1 MNLQDKAD
9 LVGQAHRLYM
19 TGHYTQLEI
28 AAKVGI
34 TRRTLFNWIQSGSWK
49 RARQNALV
57 APTLITENLI
67 SSVLELQTFIKNRP
81 QGERF
86 PSPQETITITKLLTC
101 ITRMS
106 SYPTDALQM
115 QCLAQSNSSEET
127 TSQQPLPALAS
138 YVPYNAQS
146 PSKNKVDMGNSSLQ
160 SVDEQE
166 LSTFSQ
172 VETNGKLYLPNV
184 HEEELDYASELER
197 ITREDEP
204 PCPENLSP
212 EERKKAI
219 VKWFVNRQLYP
230 SGNFNLS
237 NLDGRSERM
246 VTKEEWEHF
255 LNHGYSVD
263 DLGYA
268 LIH

>member
-9 LVGQAHRLYM
+9 LVGHAHRLYM

-49 RARQNALV
+49 RARQNAHV

-67 SSVLELQTFIKNRP
+67 SSVLELQTLIKNRP

-86 PSPQETITITKLLTC
+86 PTPQETNTISKLLNC

-106 SYPTDALQM
+106 SFPSDALQL
-115 QCLAQSNSSEET
+115 QCLAQSNYSEES
-127 TSQQPLPALAS
+127 TSQQPIPALAS
-138 YVPYNAQS
+138 YMPYNAQS
-146 PSKNKVDMGNSSLQ
+146 TSKNKVQMGNSSLQ
-160 SVDEQE
+160 SIDEQE
-166 LSTFSQ
+166 LSAFLQ
-172 VETNGKLYLPNV
+172 VETNGNLYLPN
-184 HEEELDYASELER
+184 ENEDELDYASELER

-204 PCPENLSP
+204 PSPENLSL

-230 SGNFNLS
+230 SGNLNLS
-237 NLDGRSERM
+237 NLDGRNERM
-246 VTKEEWEHF
+246 VTKEEWQHF
-255 LNHGYSVD
+255 LNYGYSVD

-268 LIH
+268 LMH